1 MFLYSIFV
9 PLSAGIIENGS
20 DPWPSGVIIPGEIW
34 PPVALSSVCIWRT
47 KNRPT
52 TKIGTAA
59 MAKSVE
65 YFGEFIEVLLYSA
78 IKN

>member
-1 MFLYSIFV
+1 
-9 PLSAGIIENGS
+9 
-20 DPWPSGVIIPGEIW
+20 
-34 PPVALSSVCIWRT
+34 VCIWRT